1 MEINE
6 SNDIKTIV
14 LLGNDIVGKTS
25 LLFRYINNICPI
37 DYDPTIK
44 EQSYK
49 IKISLENNEER
60 VFNII
65 DTPSEETNKKDYS
78 YYKLISNANGFII
91 IFSIDDKKSFKNLKD
106 YVTQIKLID
115 QNLPI
120 ILVGNKCDLEDK
132 REILKNI
139 ANDYSNSIGAKYFEY
154 SALTDDNKYCNEI
167 FQKCAYDIISHKI
180 SNVEIKNSRC
190 SCLIF

>member
-6 SNDIKTIV
+6 LNDIKTIV
-14 LLGNDIVGKTS
+14 LLGNDIVGKTFF
-25 LLFRYINNICPI
+25 LFRYVNNICPI

-49 IKISLENNEER
+49 IKINLENNEER

-65 DTPSEETNKKDYS
+65 DTPSEETNTKDYS
-78 YYKLISNANGFII
+78 YYKLISNAHGFII
-91 IFSIDDKKSFKNLKD
+91 IFAIDDKKSFKNLKD

-154 SALTDDNKYCNEI
+154 NALTDDNKYCNEI
-167 FQKCAYDIISHKI
+167 FQKCAYDIIHKI

>member
-49 IKISLENNEER
+49 IKINLENNEER

-65 DTPSEETNKKDYS
+65 DTPNEETNIKDYS
-78 YYKLISNANGFII
+78 YYKLISNAHGFII
-91 IFSIDDKKSFKNLKD
+91 IFAIDDKKSFKNLKD

-167 FQKCAYDIISHKI
+167 FQKCAYDIISHKT
-180 SNVEIKNSRC
+180 
-190 SCLIF
+190 L